1 MPTKSELIASIHLQ
15 MKQNQFPDLPR
26 QDIHQ
31 AVDQILSYIG
41 ETIADGN
48 RVEIRGFG
56 VFSYHDLSAR
66 QGRNPRTGESV
77 LVPSKRTFHFKPGK
91 ELREMVDIH
100 EGQGIIN
107 KSLSGHFKR
116 NWQKNRFHYP
126 QDLQQPEKS
135 AKQPPKE
142 SAHYG
147 QKHQTKVTIK
157 KRRTAVRDDTVTS

>member
-1 MPTKSELIASIHLQ
+1 MPTKSELIASIHSQ
-15 MKQNQFPDLPR
+15 MKQNQFPELPR

-41 ETIADGN
+41 EAVADGN

-56 VFSYHDLSAR
+56 VFSPRDLSAR

-77 LVPSKRTFHFKPGK
+77 IVSSKRTLHFKPGK
-91 ELREMVDIH
+91 ELREMVGIH

-107 KSLSGHFKR
+107 ISHSGHFKR

-135 AKQPPKE
+135 AKQTPKE
-142 SAHYG
+142 STHYE
-147 QKHQTKVTIK
+147 QKHQTTVTIK

>member
-1 MPTKSELIASIHLQ
+1 MPTKSELIAAIHLQ

-31 AVDQILSYIG
+31 AVDQILAYIG
-41 ETIADGN
+41 EAVADGN

-66 QGRNPRTGESV
+66 QGRNPRTGGSV
-77 LVPSKRTFHFKPGK
+77 LVPSKRTIHFKPGK

-100 EGQGIIN
+100 EGQESKHILPQAFQEKPE
-107 KSLSGHFKR
+107 KS
-116 NWQKNRFHYP
+116 RFHYP
-126 QDLQQPEKS
+126 QDLQKS
-135 AKQPPKE
+135 AKQTPKE
-142 SAHYG
+142 STHYE
-147 QKHQTKVTIK
+147 QKHQTTVTIK

>member
-1 MPTKSELIASIHLQ
+1 MPTKFELIASIHLQ

-26 QDIHQ
+26 QDILQ

-56 VFSYHDLSAR
+56 VFSPRDLSAR

-77 LVPSKRTFHFKPGK
+77 LVPSKRVVHFKPGK
-91 ELREMVDIH
+91 ELREMVGIH
-100 EGQGIIN
+100 ESQESKHIPSQAFQEKLA
-107 KSLSGHFKR
+107 KS
-116 NWQKNRFHYP
+116 RFHYP
-126 QDLQQPEKS
+126 QNLQQPV
-135 AKQPPKE
+135 KQTQKE
-142 SAHYG
+142 STHYE

-157 KRRTAVRDDTVTS
+157 KRRTAVRDETVTS

>member
-1 MPTKSELIASIHLQ
+1 MPTKSELIASIHSQ
-15 MKQNQFPDLPR
+15 MKQNQFPELPR

-31 AVDQILSYIG
+31 AVDQILAYIG
-41 ETIADGN
+41 EAVADGN

-56 VFSYHDLSAR
+56 VFSPRDLSAR
-66 QGRNPRTGESV
+66 QGRNPRTGGSV
-77 LVPSKRTFHFKPGK
+77 LVPSKRTIHFKPGK

-100 EGQGIIN
+100 EGQESKHIPSQAFQE
-107 KSLSGHFKR
+107 KLV
-116 NWQKNRFHYP
+116 KNRFYYP
-126 QDLQQPEKS
+126 QDLEQPEKS

-142 SAHYG
+142 STHYG

>member
-31 AVDQILSYIG
+31 AVDQILAYIG
-41 ETIADGN
+41 ETIVDGS

-56 VFSYHDLSAR
+56 AFSHHDLGAKR
-66 QGRNPRTGESV
+66 GRNPRTGESV
-77 LVPSKRTFHFKPGK
+77 DVPPKRTIHFKPGK
-91 ELREMVDIH
+91 ELRDMVNIH
-100 EGQGIIN
+100 EGQGSKHIPSHAFQA
-107 KSLSGHFKR
+107 KLA
-116 NWQKNRFHYP
+116 KNRFHYP

-135 AKQPPKE
+135 AKQIPKE

-147 QKHQTKVTIK
+147 QKHQAKVTIK
-157 KRRTAVRDDTVTS
+157 KQRTAVRDDTVTS